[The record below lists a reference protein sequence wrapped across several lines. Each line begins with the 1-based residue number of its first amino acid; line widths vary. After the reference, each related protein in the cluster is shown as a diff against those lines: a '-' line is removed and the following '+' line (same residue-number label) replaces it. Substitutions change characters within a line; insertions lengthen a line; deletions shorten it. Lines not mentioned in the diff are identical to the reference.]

1 MRSRWWRVVVVVLVV
16 AVAVGVY
23 AHKASTRKNETEKD
37 TSPLRSLMLTRQDI
51 PDATDITWYD
61 TGRYQSNCPRADSIV
76 NLAISWVPETHLT
89 VERIETGSASVTEA
103 LVLNVIES
111 SPGDQVRWL
120 RDAVTDCDG
129 ITSAQPFLWPSSP
142 TPSSGQDVSMTITL
156 LDPAGLPDGAFGF
169 HQTATA
175 QVETGLATTAIDMVY
190 APVMHDDQ
198 RGIIMVRT
206 AVPDDGTPAPDITDL
221 LTTALHRADATLDLT
236 QLTPR
241 PSASTTSPTP

>member
-16 AVAVGVY
+16 AVAVGMY
-23 AHKASTRKNETEKD
+23 AHKTSTRKNETEKD

-61 TGRYQSNCPRADSIV
+61 TSGSQSNCPQADSIV
-76 NLAISWVPETHLT
+76 HITTSWVPETHLT

-103 LVLNVIES
+103 LVLNINEP
-111 SPGDQVRWL
+111 SPGDRVRRL
-120 RDAVTDCDG
+120 RDAVAECEGTTDTVYLWPDQPTPAPG
-129 ITSAQPFLWPSSP
+129 QDTIVTITS
-142 TPSSGQDVSMTITL
+142 

-175 QVETGLATTAIDMVY
+175 QVETGPATTAIDIVY

-221 LTTALHRADATLDLT
+221 LTTALHRADATLDPA
-236 QLTPR
+236 QLTPPA
-241 PSASTTSPTP
+241 PSPTTSPTP

>member
-16 AVAVGVY
+16 AVAVGMY
-23 AHKASTRKNETEKD
+23 EYKASTRKNETEKD

-51 PDATDITWYD
+51 PDATDITWYE
-61 TGRYQSNCPRADSIV
+61 TGRYQSNCPQADSIV
-76 NLAISWVPETHLT
+76 HLAISWVPETHLT

-120 RDAVTDCDG
+120 RDAVAECEGTTDTVYPWPDQPTPAPG
-129 ITSAQPFLWPSSP
+129 QDTIVTITS
-142 TPSSGQDVSMTITL
+142 

-175 QVETGLATTAIDMVY
+175 TRATTVNCDILY

-221 LTTALHRADATLDLT
+221 LTTALHRADATLDPA
-236 QLTPR
+236 QLTPPA
-241 PSASTTSPTP
+241 PSPTTSPTP

>member
-23 AHKASTRKNETEKD
+23 EYKTSTRKNETEKD

-51 PDATDITWYD
+51 PDATDITWP
-61 TGRYQSNCPRADSIV
+61 TGTEQMSICYADST
-76 NLAISWVPETHLT
+76 LDATISRTPKTSSI
-89 VERIETGSASVTEA
+89 ERIETGSASVTEA
-103 LVLNVIES
+103 LVLNINEP
-111 SPGDQVRWL
+111 SPGSQARWL

-129 ITSAQPFLWPSSP
+129 ITSAQPYLWPSSP

-175 QVETGLATTAIDMVY
+175 TRATTVNCDILY
-190 APVMHDDQ
+190 APVMHEDQ

-206 AVPDDGTPAPDITDL
+206 AVPDDGT
-221 LTTALHRADATLDLT
+221 LTTALHRADATLDPA
-236 QLTPR
+236 QLTPPA
-241 PSASTTSPTP
+241 PSPTTSPTP

>member
-16 AVAVGVY
+16 AVGVGVY
-23 AHKASTRKNETEKD
+23 EYKASTRKNETEKD

-129 ITSAQPFLWPSSP
+129 ITSAQPYLWPSSP

-175 QVETGLATTAIDMVY
+175 TRATTVNCDILY

-221 LTTALHRADATLDLT
+221 LTTALHRADATLDPA
-236 QLTPR
+236 QLTPPA
-241 PSASTTSPTP
+241 PSPTTSPTP

>member
-23 AHKASTRKNETEKD
+23 EYKASTRKNETEKD

-51 PDATDITWYD
+51 PDATDVTWP
-61 TGRYQSNCPRADSIV
+61 TGTEQMSICYADST
-76 NLAISWVPETHLT
+76 LDATISQTPKTSSI
-89 VERIETGSASVTEA
+89 ERIETGSASVTEA
-103 LVLNVIES
+103 LVLNINEP
-111 SPGDQVRWL
+111 SPGSQARWL

-129 ITSAQPFLWPSSP
+129 ITSAQPYLWPSSP

-175 QVETGLATTAIDMVY
+175 TRATTVNCDILY

>member
-16 AVAVGVY
+16 AVGVGVY
-23 AHKASTRKNETEKD
+23 EYKASTRKNETEKD

-61 TGRYQSNCPRADSIV
+61 TSGSQSNCPQADSIV
-76 NLAISWVPETHLT
+76 HITTSWVPETHLT

-103 LVLNVIES
+103 LVLNINEP
-111 SPGDQVRWL
+111 SPGNQARWL

-175 QVETGLATTAIDMVY
+175 TRATTVNCDILY
-190 APVMHDDQ
+190 APVMHEDQ

-221 LTTALHRADATLDLT
+221 LTTALHRADATLDPA
-236 QLTPR
+236 QLTPPA
-241 PSASTTSPTP
+241 PSPTTSPTP

>member
-23 AHKASTRKNETEKD
+23 AHKTSTRKNETEKD

-51 PDATDITWYD
+51 PDATDITWYE
-61 TGRYQSNCPRADSIV
+61 TGRYQSNCPQADSIV
-76 NLAISWVPETHLT
+76 HLAISWVPETHLT

-103 LVLNVIES
+103 LVLNINEP
-111 SPGDQVRWL
+111 SPGNQARWL

-129 ITSAQPFLWPSSP
+129 ITSAQPYLWPSSP

-175 QVETGLATTAIDMVY
+175 TRATTVNCDILY

>member
-51 PDATDITWYD
+51 PDATDITWP
-61 TGRYQSNCPRADSIV
+61 TGTEQMSICYADSMLDV
-76 NLAISWVPETHLT
+76 TVSRTPETSLT
-89 VERIETGSASVTEA
+89 IEHIETGGASVTEA
-103 LVLNVIES
+103 LVLNINEP
-111 SPGDQVRWL
+111 SPGNQARWL

-175 QVETGLATTAIDMVY
+175 TRATTVNCDILY
-190 APVMHDDQ
+190 APVMHEDQ

-221 LTTALHRADATLDLT
+221 LTTALHRADATLDPA
-236 QLTPR
+236 QLTPPA
-241 PSASTTSPTP
+241 PSPTTSPTP

>member
-23 AHKASTRKNETEKD
+23 AHKTSTRKNETEKD

-51 PDATDITWYD
+51 PDATDITWYE

-76 NLAISWVPETHLT
+76 HLTTSWVPETHLT

-103 LVLNVIES
+103 LVFNVIES
-111 SPGDQVRWL
+111 SPGDRVRWL
-120 RDAVTDCDG
+120 RDAVAECEGTTDTVHPWPDQPTPAPG
-129 ITSAQPFLWPSSP
+129 QDTIVTITS
-142 TPSSGQDVSMTITL
+142 

-175 QVETGLATTAIDMVY
+175 TRATTVNCDILY
-190 APVMHDDQ
+190 APVMHEDQ

-221 LTTALHRADATLDLT
+221 LTTALHRADATLDPA
-236 QLTPR
+236 QLTPPA
-241 PSASTTSPTP
+241 PSPTTSPTP

>member
-16 AVAVGVY
+16 AVGVGVY
-23 AHKASTRKNETEKD
+23 EYKASTRKNETEKD

-61 TGRYQSNCPRADSIV
+61 TSGYQSNCPRADSIV
-76 NLAISWVPETHLT
+76 NLTTSWVPETWLT

-111 SPGDQVRWL
+111 SPGDRVRWL
-120 RDAVTDCDG
+120 RDAVAECEGTTDTVYPWPDQPTPAPG
-129 ITSAQPFLWPSSP
+129 QDTIVTITS
-142 TPSSGQDVSMTITL
+142 

-175 QVETGLATTAIDMVY
+175 TRATTVNCDILY

>member
-16 AVAVGVY
+16 AVGVGVY
-23 AHKASTRKNETEKD
+23 EYKASTRKNETEKD

-61 TGRYQSNCPRADSIV
+61 TSGYQSNCPRADSIV
-76 NLAISWVPETHLT
+76 NLTTSWVPETHLT

-120 RDAVTDCDG
+120 RDAVAECEGTTDTVYPWPDQPTPAPG
-129 ITSAQPFLWPSSP
+129 QDTIVTITS
-142 TPSSGQDVSMTITL
+142 

-175 QVETGLATTAIDMVY
+175 TRATTVNCDILY

-221 LTTALHRADATLDLT
+221 LTTALHRADATLDPA
-236 QLTPR
+236 QLTPPA
-241 PSASTTSPTP
+241 PSPTTSPTP

>member
-23 AHKASTRKNETEKD
+23 EYKASTRKNETEKD

-51 PDATDITWYD
+51 PDATDITWYE
-61 TGRYQSNCPRADSIV
+61 TGRYQSNCPQADSIV
-76 NLAISWVPETHLT
+76 HLAISWVPETHLT

-103 LVLNVIES
+103 LVLNINEP
-111 SPGDQVRWL
+111 SPGNQARWL

-129 ITSAQPFLWPSSP
+129 ITSAQPYLWPSSP

-175 QVETGLATTAIDMVY
+175 TRATTVNCDILY

-221 LTTALHRADATLDLT
+221 LTTALHRADATLDPA
-236 QLTPR
+236 QLTPPA
-241 PSASTTSPTP
+241 PSPTTSPTP

>member
-16 AVAVGVY
+16 AVAVGMY
-23 AHKASTRKNETEKD
+23 EYKTSTRKNETEKD

-51 PDATDITWYD
+51 PDATDITWYE
-61 TGRYQSNCPRADSIV
+61 TGRYQSNCPQADSIV
-76 NLAISWVPETHLT
+76 HLTTSWVPETHLT

-103 LVLNVIES
+103 LVFNVIES
-111 SPGDQVRWL
+111 SPGDRVRWL
-120 RDAVTDCDG
+120 RDAVAECEGTTD
-129 ITSAQPFLWPSSP
+129 TVHPWPDQP
-142 TPSSGQDVSMTITL
+142 TPAPGQDTIVTITL

-175 QVETGLATTAIDMVY
+175 TRATTVNCDILY

-206 AVPDDGTPAPDITDL
+206 AGPDDGTPAPDITDL
-221 LTTALHRADATLDLT
+221 LTTALHRADATLDPA
-236 QLTPR
+236 QLTPPA
-241 PSASTTSPTP
+241 PSPTTSPTP

>member
-23 AHKASTRKNETEKD
+23 AHKTSTRKNETEKD

-51 PDATDITWYD
+51 PDATDVTWP
-61 TGRYQSNCPRADSIV
+61 TGTEQMSICYADST
-76 NLAISWVPETHLT
+76 LDATISQTPKTSSI
-89 VERIETGSASVTEA
+89 ERIETGSASVTEA

-111 SPGDQVRWL
+111 SPGDRVRWL
-120 RDAVTDCDG
+120 RDAVAECEGTTDTVHPWPDQPTPAPG
-129 ITSAQPFLWPSSP
+129 QDTIVTITSLN
-142 TPSSGQDVSMTITL
+142 
-156 LDPAGLPDGAFGF
+156 PAGLPDGAFGL

-175 QVETGLATTAIDMVY
+175 QVETGPATTAIDTVY

-206 AVPDDGTPAPDITDL
+206 AGPDDGTPAPDITDL
-221 LTTALHRADATLDLT
+221 LTTALHRADATLDPA
-236 QLTPR
+236 QLTPPA
-241 PSASTTSPTP
+241 PSPTTSPTP

>member
-16 AVAVGVY
+16 AVGVGVY
-23 AHKASTRKNETEKD
+23 AHKTSTRKNETEKD

-61 TGRYQSNCPRADSIV
+61 TSGYQSNCPRADSIV
-76 NLAISWVPETHLT
+76 NLTTSWVPETWLT
-89 VERIETGSASVTEA
+89 VERIETGGASVTEA

-111 SPGDQVRWL
+111 SPGDRVRWL

-129 ITSAQPFLWPSSP
+129 ITSAQPYLWPSSP

-175 QVETGLATTAIDMVY
+175 TRATTVNCDILY

-221 LTTALHRADATLDLT
+221 LTTALHRADATLDPA
-236 QLTPR
+236 QLTPPA
-241 PSASTTSPTP
+241 PSPTTSPTP

>member
-120 RDAVTDCDG
+120 RDAVAECEGTTDTVYPWLDQPTPAPG
-129 ITSAQPFLWPSSP
+129 QDTIVTITS
-142 TPSSGQDVSMTITL
+142 

-175 QVETGLATTAIDMVY
+175 TRATTVNCDILY
-190 APVMHDDQ
+190 APVMHEDQ

>member
-23 AHKASTRKNETEKD
+23 AHKTSTRKNETEKD

-51 PDATDITWYD
+51 PDATDITWP
-61 TGRYQSNCPRADSIV
+61 TGTEQMSICYADST
-76 NLAISWVPETHLT
+76 LDATISRTPKTSSI
-89 VERIETGSASVTEA
+89 ERIETGSASVTEA
-103 LVLNVIES
+103 LVLNINEP
-111 SPGDQVRWL
+111 SPGSQARWL

-129 ITSAQPFLWPSSP
+129 ITSAQPYLWPSSP

-169 HQTATA
+169 HQTATT
-175 QVETGLATTAIDMVY
+175 QVETGPATTAIDTVY

-206 AVPDDGTPAPDITDL
+206 AGPDDGTPAPDITDL
-221 LTTALHRADATLDLT
+221 LTTALHRADATLDPA
-236 QLTPR
+236 QLTPPA
-241 PSASTTSPTP
+241 PSPTTSPTP

>member
-23 AHKASTRKNETEKD
+23 AHKTSTRKNETEKD

-51 PDATDITWYD
+51 PDATDITWYE

-76 NLAISWVPETHLT
+76 HLTTSWVPETHLT

-103 LVLNVIES
+103 LVLNINEP
-111 SPGDQVRWL
+111 SPGNQARWL

-129 ITSAQPFLWPSSP
+129 ITSAQPYLWPSSP

-175 QVETGLATTAIDMVY
+175 TRATTVNCDILY

-221 LTTALHRADATLDLT
+221 LTTALHRADATLDPA
-236 QLTPR
+236 QLTPPA
-241 PSASTTSPTP
+241 PSPTTSPTP

>member
-23 AHKASTRKNETEKD
+23 EYKASTRKNETEKD

-61 TGRYQSNCPRADSIV
+61 TSGSQSNCPQADSIV
-76 NLAISWVPETHLT
+76 HITTSWVPETHLT

-103 LVLNVIES
+103 LVLNINEP
-111 SPGDQVRWL
+111 SPGNQARWL

-175 QVETGLATTAIDMVY
+175 TRATTVNCDILY

-221 LTTALHRADATLDLT
+221 LTTALHRADATLDPA
-236 QLTPR
+236 QLTPPA
-241 PSASTTSPTP
+241 PSPTTSPTP

>member
-23 AHKASTRKNETEKD
+23 AHKTSTRKNETEKD

-61 TGRYQSNCPRADSIV
+61 TSGYQSNCPRADSIV
-76 NLAISWVPETHLT
+76 NLTTSWVPETWLT
-89 VERIETGSASVTEA
+89 VERIETGGASVTEA

-111 SPGDQVRWL
+111 SPGDRVRWL
-120 RDAVTDCDG
+120 RDAVAECEGTTDTVYPWPDQPTPAPG
-129 ITSAQPFLWPSSP
+129 QDTIVTITS
-142 TPSSGQDVSMTITL
+142 

-175 QVETGLATTAIDMVY
+175 TRATTVNCDILY
-190 APVMHDDQ
+190 APVMHEDQ

-221 LTTALHRADATLDLT
+221 LTTALHRADATLDPA
-236 QLTPR
+236 QLTPPA
-241 PSASTTSPTP
+241 PSPTTSPTP

>member
-23 AHKASTRKNETEKD
+23 AHKTSTRKNETEKD

-61 TGRYQSNCPRADSIV
+61 TGRYQSNCPQADSIV

-103 LVLNVIES
+103 LVLNINEP
-111 SPGDQVRWL
+111 SPGSQARWL

-129 ITSAQPFLWPSSP
+129 ITSAQPYLWPSSP

-175 QVETGLATTAIDMVY
+175 TRATTVNCDILY
-190 APVMHDDQ
+190 APVMHEDQ

-221 LTTALHRADATLDLT
+221 LTTALHRADATLDPA
-236 QLTPR
+236 QLTPPA
-241 PSASTTSPTP
+241 PSPTTSPTP

>member
-23 AHKASTRKNETEKD
+23 EYKASTRKNETEKD

-61 TGRYQSNCPRADSIV
+61 TSGYQSNCPRADSIV
-76 NLAISWVPETHLT
+76 NLTTSWVPETHLT

-103 LVLNVIES
+103 LVLNINEP
-111 SPGDQVRWL
+111 SPGSQARWL

-175 QVETGLATTAIDMVY
+175 TRATTVNCDILY
-190 APVMHDDQ
+190 APVMHEDQ

-221 LTTALHRADATLDLT
+221 LTTALHRADATLDPA
-236 QLTPR
+236 QLTPPA
-241 PSASTTSPTP
+241 PSPTTSPTP

>member
-16 AVAVGVY
+16 AVAVGMY
-23 AHKASTRKNETEKD
+23 EYKASTRKNETEKD

-51 PDATDITWYD
+51 PDATDITWYE
-61 TGRYQSNCPRADSIV
+61 TGRYQSNCPQADSIV
-76 NLAISWVPETHLT
+76 HLAISWVPETHLT

-103 LVLNVIES
+103 LVFNVIES

-120 RDAVTDCDG
+120 RDAVAECEGTTDTVYPWPDQPTPAPG
-129 ITSAQPFLWPSSP
+129 QDTIVTITS
-142 TPSSGQDVSMTITL
+142 

-175 QVETGLATTAIDMVY
+175 QVETGPATTAIDTVY

-221 LTTALHRADATLDLT
+221 LTTALHRADATLDPA
-236 QLTPR
+236 QLTPPA
-241 PSASTTSPTP
+241 PSPTTSPTP

>member
-23 AHKASTRKNETEKD
+23 EYKASTRKNETEKD

-51 PDATDITWYD
+51 PDATDITWP
-61 TGRYQSNCPRADSIV
+61 TGTEQMSICSADSMLDV
-76 NLAISWVPETHLT
+76 TVSRTPETSLT
-89 VERIETGSASVTEA
+89 IEHIETGGASVTEA
-103 LVLNVIES
+103 LVFNVIES

-120 RDAVTDCDG
+120 RDAVAACEGTTATVYPWPDQPTPAPGQDTIVT
-129 ITSAQPFLWPSSP
+129 ITS
-142 TPSSGQDVSMTITL
+142 
-156 LDPAGLPDGAFGF
+156 LDPAGLPDGAFGL

-175 QVETGLATTAIDMVY
+175 QVETGPATTAIDTVY
-190 APVMHDDQ
+190 APVMHEDQ
-198 RGIIMVRT
+198 RGIIMVRP

>member
-16 AVAVGVY
+16 AVAVGMY
-23 AHKASTRKNETEKD
+23 EYKTSTRKNETEKD

-51 PDATDITWYD
+51 PDATDITWP
-61 TGRYQSNCPRADSIV
+61 TGTEQMSICYADST
-76 NLAISWVPETHLT
+76 LDATISQTPKTSSI
-89 VERIETGSASVTEA
+89 ERIETGSASVTEA
-103 LVLNVIES
+103 LVLNINEP
-111 SPGDQVRWL
+111 SPGSQARWL

-129 ITSAQPFLWPSSP
+129 ITSAQPYLWPSSP

-175 QVETGLATTAIDMVY
+175 TRATTVNCDILY

-236 QLTPR
+236 QLTPPA
-241 PSASTTSPTP
+241 PSPTTSPTP

>member
-16 AVAVGVY
+16 AVGVGVY
-23 AHKASTRKNETEKD
+23 EYKASTRKNETEKD

-61 TGRYQSNCPRADSIV
+61 TSGYQSNCPRADSIV
-76 NLAISWVPETHLT
+76 HLAISWVPETHLT
-89 VERIETGSASVTEA
+89 VERIETGGASVTEA
-103 LVLNVIES
+103 LVFNVIES
-111 SPGDQVRWL
+111 SPGDRVRWL
-120 RDAVTDCDG
+120 RDAVAECEGTTDTVYPWPDQPTPAPG
-129 ITSAQPFLWPSSP
+129 QDTIVTITS
-142 TPSSGQDVSMTITL
+142 

-175 QVETGLATTAIDMVY
+175 TRATTVNCDILY

-221 LTTALHRADATLDLT
+221 LTTALHRADATLDPA
-236 QLTPR
+236 QLTPPA
-241 PSASTTSPTP
+241 PSPTTSPTP

>member
-23 AHKASTRKNETEKD
+23 AHKTSTRKNETEKD

-51 PDATDITWYD
+51 PDATDITWP
-61 TGRYQSNCPRADSIV
+61 TGTEQMSICSVDSMLDV
-76 NLAISWVPETHLT
+76 TVSRTPETSLT
-89 VERIETGSASVTEA
+89 IEHIETGSASVTEA
-103 LVLNVIES
+103 LVLNINEP
-111 SPGDQVRWL
+111 SPGDRVRRL
-120 RDAVTDCDG
+120 RDAVAECEGTTDTVYLWPDQPTPAPG
-129 ITSAQPFLWPSSP
+129 QDTIVTITS
-142 TPSSGQDVSMTITL
+142 

-175 QVETGLATTAIDMVY
+175 QVETGPATTAIDMVY
-190 APVMHDDQ
+190 APVLHDDQ

-206 AVPDDGTPAPDITDL
+206 AVPDDGTPAPDTTDL

>member
-16 AVAVGVY
+16 AVGVGVY
-23 AHKASTRKNETEKD
+23 EYKASTRKNETEKD

-61 TGRYQSNCPRADSIV
+61 TSGYQSNCPRADSIV
-76 NLAISWVPETHLT
+76 NLTTSWVPETWLT
-89 VERIETGSASVTEA
+89 VERIETGGASVTEA

-111 SPGDQVRWL
+111 SPGDRVRWL
-120 RDAVTDCDG
+120 RDAVAECEGTTDTVYPWPDQPTPAPG
-129 ITSAQPFLWPSSP
+129 QDTIVTITS
-142 TPSSGQDVSMTITL
+142 

-175 QVETGLATTAIDMVY
+175 TRATTVNCDILY
-190 APVMHDDQ
+190 APVMHEDQ

>member
-23 AHKASTRKNETEKD
+23 AHKTSTRKNETEKD

-51 PDATDITWYD
+51 PDATDITWYE
-61 TGRYQSNCPRADSIV
+61 TGRYQSNCPQADSIV
-76 NLAISWVPETHLT
+76 HLTTSWVPETHLT

-103 LVLNVIES
+103 LVFNVIES
-111 SPGDQVRWL
+111 SPGDRVRWL

-129 ITSAQPFLWPSSP
+129 ITSAQPYLWPSSP

-175 QVETGLATTAIDMVY
+175 TRATTVNCDILY
-190 APVMHDDQ
+190 APVMHEDQ

>member
-1 MRSRWWRVVVVVLVV
+1 
-16 AVAVGVY
+16 
-23 AHKASTRKNETEKD
+23 
-37 TSPLRSLMLTRQDI
+37 
-51 PDATDITWYD
+51 
-61 TGRYQSNCPRADSIV
+61 
-76 NLAISWVPETHLT
+76 
-89 VERIETGSASVTEA
+89 
-103 LVLNVIES
+103 
-111 SPGDQVRWL
+111 
-120 RDAVTDCDG
+120 
-129 ITSAQPFLWPSSP
+129 
-142 TPSSGQDVSMTITL
+142 MTITL

-175 QVETGLATTAIDMVY
+175 TRATTVNCDILY

>member
-1 MRSRWWRVVVVVLVV
+1 MRSRWWRVVVVVLIV

-23 AHKASTRKNETEKD
+23 AHKTSTRKNETEKD

-51 PDATDITWYD
+51 PDATDITWP
-61 TGRYQSNCPRADSIV
+61 TGTEQMSICYADSM
-76 NLAISWVPETHLT
+76 LDATISQTPKTSSI
-89 VERIETGSASVTEA
+89 ERIETGGASVTEA
-103 LVLNVIES
+103 LVLNINEP
-111 SPGDQVRWL
+111 SPGNQARWL

-206 AVPDDGTPAPDITDL
+206 AGPDDGTPAPDITDL
-221 LTTALHRADATLDLT
+221 LTTALHRADATLDPA
-236 QLTPR
+236 QLTPPA
-241 PSASTTSPTP
+241 PSPTTSPTP